1 MILTGFA
8 SIIKAIALA
17 FMKNRNMK
25 SLVLCAVAGLA
36 LSACAK
42 NPADQPKI
50 MQSPPVPV
58 SVDKVVRADVPVL
71 LNAVGVAEADA
82 VVSVK
87 SQVAGVLQTVHFRE
101 GKLVKKGDRL
111 FTIDPRPFEA
121 MVRQTE
127 AVLAR
132 DSAQLENSK
141 RDVERSSE
149 LVKDGFVS
157 KDKYD
162 SSRTNAAALEAV
174 VRADRAALDT
184 AKLQLGYCDIRSPIS
199 GVAGSLTFDEGS
211 LLKVSDDKAIVTI
224 RAIQP
229 IRVSFSAPEKR
240 LGEIR
245 DAMAQKKL
253 LVKASFS
260 ETAGAEEIGFVEYIE
275 NTVDTTTGSIVVKA
289 VFKNKDMRLWPGQFV
304 NVTLELGSLPGA
316 VLVPTQAVQAG
327 QNGTF
332 VAVVEK
338 DMTARIQPVR
348 VGASANGMTVIE
360 SGLSPGETVITD
372 GYIRIKP
379 GVKVEIKAD
388 GQPKAAGR

>member
-1 MILTGFA
+1 MTLTGFA
-8 SIIKAIALA
+8 SIIKTIPPA
-17 FMKNRNMK
+17 FMKKRNMK
-25 SLVLCAVAGLA
+25 LLALCAIAGLVF
-36 LSACAK
+36 SACGK

-58 SVDKVVRADVPVL
+58 SVDKAGTADVPVEVS
-71 LNAVGVAEADA
+71 AVGVVEAYA

-87 SQVAGVLQTVHFRE
+87 SQVAGILQTVHFRE
-101 GKLVKKGDRL
+101 GNLVKKGDPL

-121 MVRQTE
+121 MVRQSE

-132 DSAQLENSK
+132 DSAQLENAK
-141 RDVERSSE
+141 RDVERSAE

-162 SSRTNAAALEAV
+162 LSRTNVATLEAV

-184 AKLQLGYCDIRSPIS
+184 ARLQLGYCDIRSPIS

-245 DAMAQKKL
+245 AAMAQRKL
-253 LVKASFS
+253 SVKASFS
-260 ETAGAEEIGFVEYIE
+260 DTAGAKEYGFVEYIE
-275 NTVDTTTGSIVVKA
+275 NTVDTSTGSIVAKA
-289 VFKNKDMRLWPGQFV
+289 VFKNTDMLLWPGQFV
-304 NVTLELGSLPGA
+304 NVTVELDSLPGA
-316 VLVPTQAVQAG
+316 VMVPAQAVQTG

-348 VGASANGMTVIE
+348 AGASSNGQTVIE

-379 GVKVEIKAD
+379 GVKVEIKTG

>member
-1 MILTGFA
+1 MTLTGFA
-8 SIIKAIALA
+8 SVIKTIPPA
-17 FMKNRNMK
+17 FMKNQNMK
-25 SLVLCAVAGLA
+25 LAALCAVAGLA

-42 NPADQPKI
+42 NPADQPI
-50 MQSPPVPV
+50 NIQSPPVPV
-58 SVDKVVRADVPVL
+58 SVDKVVSADVPVL
-71 LNAVGVAEADA
+71 LNAVGVVEADA
-82 VVSVK
+82 IVSIK
-87 SQVAGVLQTVHFRE
+87 SQVAGILQTVHFRE

-111 FTIDPRPFEA
+111 FTIDPRPFKV
-121 MVRQTE
+121 MVMQAE

-141 RDVERSSE
+141 RDVERSGE

-245 DAMAQKKL
+245 DAMAQRKL
-253 LVKASFS
+253 SVKASFS
-260 ETAGAEEIGFVEYIE
+260 DTAGAEENGFVEYIE

-316 VLVPTQAVQAG
+316 VVVPAQAVQAG
-327 QNGTF
+327 QSGPF

-348 VGASANGMTVIE
+348 AGASSNGFTVIE
-360 SGLSPGETVITD
+360 NGVSPGETVITD

-379 GVKVEIKAD
+379 GVKVEIK
-388 GQPKAAGR
+388 